1 MGVRASRHANTGQ
14 AGAVTAWLVRLW
26 LRRTG
31 YYFFAGIGFL
41 LSQESLSKF
50 EYDQANSSVTGPL
63 QKPGRRDLVGGVV
76 ERKKKKLA
84 RSEGEQVLGA
94 NRASK
99 IIV

>member
-1 MGVRASRHANTGQ
+1 MIGEKGFVIGNSMITPPTEFI
-14 AGAVTAWLVRLW
+14 AGPP
-26 LRRTG
+26 
-31 YYFFAGIGFL
+31 F
-41 LSQESLSKF
+41 LSKLD
-50 EYDQANSSVTGPL
+50 YDQANSSVTGPL